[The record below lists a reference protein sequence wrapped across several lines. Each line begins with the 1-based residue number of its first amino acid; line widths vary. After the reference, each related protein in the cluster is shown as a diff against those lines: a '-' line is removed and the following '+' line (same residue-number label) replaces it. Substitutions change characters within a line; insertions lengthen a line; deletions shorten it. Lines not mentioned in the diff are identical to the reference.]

1 MNAYNTSISA
11 SGNCC
16 YGSYFNLINYKVLC
30 VMNTPASQNI
40 THQNNVITRKWK
52 LKKYAVTVDQNVS
65 AERILVYFLQIETL
79 GRLLLDLAM

>member
-1 MNAYNTSISA
+1 MNAYNTNISA

-16 YGSYFNLINYKVLC
+16 YGSYFNLINYKGLC

-40 THQNNVITRKWK
+40 IHQNNVVTRKRK

-65 AERILVYFLQIETL
+65 AERILVYFL
-79 GRLLLDLAM
+79 